1 MAGSDTNLIKP
12 IRQKIPTM
20 TESEE
25 ILWIGSPT
33 SRSMFGRYMLGG
45 AILAAYL
52 IFWWA
57 NVVDRPTGEG
67 QLAFLVKS
75 THLFADLTGVV
86 GLFATLLIV
95 AKFIHFQNGPMS
107 GKWTLMWTV
116 ISASAPIFWAGVE
129 TGFDVAGIIKS
140 EASTTPAFSE
150 GHYLLLGAFF
160 SFTMISMSAI
170 YQRSFTY
177 AITNKRI
184 HLIKKF
190 MYVDA
195 SSQSIGYDR
204 IENLIVDTTVL
215 GRLLRFGTIQILT
228 ASGLNVGS
236 ETTSASAGIAGDPSI
251 SDSGDKSKKL
261 LSRIGLI
268 ISFRRSRPKAIN
280 TPESCIYGIHS
291 PESIHQL
298 INQASDEFKQNS
310 GE

>member
-1 MAGSDTNLIKP
+1 MAGPDTNLIKP

-33 SRSMFGRYMLGG
+33 SRSMFRVCSEEQCL
-45 AILAAYL
+45 AYL

-57 NVVDRPTGEG
+57 NVVDRPTGG

-116 ISASAPIFWAGVE
+116 ISASARFSGQE
-129 TGFDVAGIIKS
+129 LKR
-140 EASTTPAFSE
+140 AST
-150 GHYLLLGAFF
+150 LLESLTQRPRPLRIQRGALFAVKGFF
-160 SFTMISMSAI
+160 LIQMISLSAI

-204 IENLIVDTTVL
+204 MRIYRGYNRTRKTAQVWHHSNFDRIWPECRLRVYLGL
-215 GRLLRFGTIQILT
+215 GRHSGRPINVRLR
-228 ASGLNVGS
+228 
-236 ETTSASAGIAGDPSI
+236 
-251 SDSGDKSKKL
+251 
-261 LSRIGLI
+261 R
-268 ISFRRSRPKAIN
+268 
-280 TPESCIYGIHS
+280 
-291 PESIHQL
+291 
-298 INQASDEFKQNS
+298 
-310 GE
+310 